1 MKFMLLS
8 VFLDYECSN
17 STCNLPN
24 NKESLKEINSELHKS
39 KVLMLNS
46 LDTYCEVYNNNLLS
60 FVDFVWERY
69 FYIQSKSE
77 KTIQNKLDLLLQ
89 ELRKSNMK

>member
-1 MKFMLLS
+1 MS
-8 VFLDYECSN
+8 VQIQLAIY
-17 STCNLPN
+17 
-24 NKESLKEINSELHKS
+24 
-39 KVLMLNS
+39 
-46 LDTYCEVYNNNLLS
+46 LS